1 MTQVALLGLG
11 IMGSGIAQN
20 LLKAGFPL
28 TVYNRTKAKALPL
41 MEKGAKWAETPA
53 AAAAAADVVISVVAD
68 DTASRAVWLGAPGET
83 GKTGAVVGLRP
94 GAIAVESSTVS
105 LDWVRELQAQV
116 RDRGGRFMDASLM
129 GSKPVAQAGTLAL
142 TVGAEPETLEAARP
156 VLSAFAPTII
166 HFGPPGAGITYKLIN
181 NMVAGAQLAALG
193 EAIALAERAGLDMKI
208 VLQTITSGNV
218 ASPMVKFKAEHM
230 IDRDH
235 TDQHFALRWMHKDMT
250 YALRAADQIG
260 VALPTIAVARE
271 LYRLAMQ
278 AGMADLDSG
287 AVAEVMRG
295 PSPPNPL
302 SRGERGR

>member
-1 MTQVALLGLG
+1 MTHVALLGLG

-28 TVYNRTKAKALPL
+28 TIYNRTKSKALPL

-53 AAAAAADVVISVVAD
+53 AAASAADVVISVVGD
-68 DTASRAVWLGAPGET
+68 DTASRAVWLGE
-83 GKTGAVVGLRP
+83 TGAVAGLRP

-116 RDRGGRFMDASLM
+116 TDCGGRFIDASLM
-129 GSKPVAQAGTLAL
+129 GSKPVAQAGTLTL

-166 HFGPPGAGITYKLIN
+166 HFGPPGAGITFKLIT

-250 YALRAADQIG
+250 YALRVADQIG

-278 AGMADLDSG
+278 AGMADLDAG

-295 PSPPNPL
+295 K
-302 SRGERGR
+302 